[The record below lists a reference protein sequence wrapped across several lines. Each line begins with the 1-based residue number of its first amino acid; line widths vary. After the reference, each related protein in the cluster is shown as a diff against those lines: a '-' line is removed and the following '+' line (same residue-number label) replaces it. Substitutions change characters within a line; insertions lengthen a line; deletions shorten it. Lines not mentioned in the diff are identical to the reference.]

1 MRRIFVIL
9 IFIVNVFAFANAH
22 PVHISVV
29 NMDIA
34 EDGSI
39 IFSVKLFTDDFEHII
54 NAKNNSNISFNKNTE
69 LSSIE
74 KYVTKYISD
83 NFKIQTNTLSY
94 VAHYKLTK
102 MTFNKEAV
110 WFYFEVE
117 DKKHNF
123 DNLIVENSLMCD
135 LFQDQTN
142 LFIIN
147 MVNTEEAF
155 SFNNKKQTRSF
166 ICKP

>member
-1 MRRIFVIL
+1 MKRVFVIL
-9 IFIVNVFAFANAH
+9 IFIVTIFASANAH

-29 NMDIA
+29 NMDIS

-39 IFSVKLFTDDFEHII
+39 RFSVKLFTDDFEHII
-54 NAKNNSNISFNKNTE
+54 NTKNKSNISFNKNTK

-74 KYVTKYISD
+74 KYVTSYISS
-83 NFKIQTNTLSY
+83 NLKIKTNTLSY

-110 WFYFEVE
+110 WFYFEIE
-117 DKKHNF
+117 NKKHNF
-123 DNLIVENSLMCD
+123 DKLVVENSLMCD

-147 MVNTEEAF
+147 IIDKEEAF
-155 SFNNKKQTRSF
+155 RFDNKKQKSSF
-166 ICKP
+166 ICKQ